1 MKKIVILC
9 CIVALGLG
17 VTGATC
23 MQNVQTA
30 ACSPPAAVISIL
42 PSVIQIAAVAL
53 ATFVPGTAQYLAA
66 VNASAVANS
75 IEVGICVSATQL
87 NDLITFLQSNNV
99 KTLQAK
105 MMVKAGPMKA
115 VAFNIQPLIDW
126 QNSLK

>member
-1 MKKIVILC
+1 MKKILVLC
-9 CIVALGLG
+9 LIVALTFGAM
-17 VTGATC
+17 GATC

-53 ATFVPGTAQYLAA
+53 ATFIPGTAQYLAA

-99 KTLQAK
+99 KALQTK